1 MKLGN
6 KNVVKNTTTEATYL
20 LMDSKDEDGGMAN
33 HEKRMKMI
41 GRGRREGG
49 RLSAAEVLGS
59 MEKVSLHKINYSAV
73 AWTFSK
79 VFVGCLLFLLTR
91 WRKFIHS
98 WSIAQKRR
106 APLNLEW

>member
-59 MEKVSLHKINYSAV
+59 MEVERASRRKKERYTS
-73 AWTFSK
+73 TFCF
-79 VFVGCLLFLLTR
+79 VFNLVNPRITNSRCRRIDGVNAIYIYQKNRLF
-91 WRKFIHS
+91 
-98 WSIAQKRR
+98 Q
-106 APLNLEW
+106 